1 MEVKQ
6 LYLNDLLKE
15 KNISKYRLAKES
27 GVPQTTIVDICSG
40 KAQLEKCSASTLYRI
55 ARALNV
61 SMESLIEQE
70 MEKTV
75 PQIKRNS
82 FEHFKSNVCH
92 FVKDKGD
99 LEFIIDTLSKDEIRA
114 LYNRKWYAEAFY
126 LLAMVDYLS
135 KENDVPL
142 CTNYNDIRTQK
153 LQELIYPTSAVLSD
167 AAMNTDKH
175 CKECLK
181 NAIPEFLNYNIV
193 ENEVRDVC

>member
-40 KAQLEKCSASTLYRI
+40 KARIEKCSASTLYRI
-55 ARALNV
+55 AKALNV

-82 FEHFKSNVCH
+82 FEHFNDASLYDNV
-92 FVKDKGD
+92 
-99 LEFIIDTLSKDEIRA
+99 FI
-114 LYNRKWYAEAFY
+114 
-126 LLAMVDYLS
+126 
-135 KENDVPL
+135 
-142 CTNYNDIRTQK
+142 
-153 LQELIYPTSAVLSD
+153 
-167 AAMNTDKH
+167 NTR
-175 CKECLK
+175 
-181 NAIPEFLNYNIV
+181 N
-193 ENEVRDVC
+193 